1 MNFRGNRMINNDPLF
16 DLLNK
21 EQQRQQHSLEL
32 IASENFASPAVL
44 AAQGS
49 VLTNKYAEGY
59 YQHRYY
65 GGCKFIDE
73 VEMLAITR
81 AQQLFGAR
89 YVNVQPH
96 SGSQANQA
104 VYLALLKPG
113 DKILGMS
120 LQCGGH
126 LTHGAPVNQSGKW
139 FNAFHY
145 GVDAHSGLIDMDEVE
160 TIAKRERPRLIIA
173 GGSAYPRHYDFARFR
188 RIADAVGAILLVD
201 MAHFA
206 GLVAGG
212 CFPSPLAYAD
222 VVTTTTH
229 KTLRG
234 PRGGM
239 ILTNDAR
246 LAKKIDSAIF
256 PGLQGGPLMHV
267 IAAKAVALG
276 EALQPEFKRYA
287 GQVIEN
293 AQAMCQQLAQ
303 RGLTLLTGGTDCH
316 LGIIDLRPQ
325 GLTGVQ
331 VEYFLELAGI
341 TVNKNTLPGD
351 PQPPSIT
358 SGIRIG
364 SAACV
369 TRGMKT
375 DDFVPIAD
383 WISDIIFAIKTPN
396 ITDICADI
404 RQKVTELTTRY
415 PLPYQ

>member
-1 MNFRGNRMINNDPLF
+1 MINNDPLF

>member
-126 LTHGAPVNQSGKW
+126 LTHGSPVNQSGKW

-188 RIADAVGAILLVD
+188 RIADAVGAMLLVD

-222 VVTTTTH
+222 VITTTTH

-325 GLTGVQ
+325 GLTGAQ
-331 VEYFLELAGI
+331 VEYSLELAGI

-364 SAACV
+364 SAACA
-369 TRGMKT
+369 TRGMKA
-375 DDFVPIAD
+375 DDFTLIAD
-383 WISDIIFAIKTPN
+383 WISEIIFAIKTPN
-396 ITDICADI
+396 IADICADI
-404 RQKVTELTTRY
+404 RQKVTKLTTNY

>member
-1 MNFRGNRMINNDPLF
+1 MINNDPLF
-16 DLLNK
+16 ALINQ
-21 EQQRQQHSLEL
+21 EQQRQQQSLEL
-32 IASENFASPAVL
+32 IASENFVSPAVL

-126 LTHGAPVNQSGKW
+126 LTHGSPVNQSGKW

-145 GVDAHSGLIDMDEVE
+145 GVDAHSGLIDMDQVE
-160 TIAKRERPRLIIA
+160 MIALRERPRLIIA

-188 RIADAVGAILLVD
+188 RIADAVDAILLVD

-287 GQVIEN
+287 GQVIDN
-293 AQAMCQQLAQ
+293 AQAMCQQLAL

-316 LGIIDLRPQ
+316 LGIIDLCPQ
-325 GLTGVQ
+325 GLTGAQ

-358 SGIRIG
+358 SGVRIG
-364 SAACV
+364 SAACT
-369 TRGMKT
+369 TRGMKA
-375 DDFVPIAD
+375 DDFALIAD
-383 WISDIIFAIKTPN
+383 WISEIIFAIN
-396 ITDICADI
+396 SSDIADICADI
-404 RQKVTELTTRY
+404 EQKVIQLTNRY
-415 PLPYQ
+415 PLPY

>member
-1 MNFRGNRMINNDPLF
+1 MINNDPLF

-126 LTHGAPVNQSGKW
+126 LTHGSPVNQSGKW

-188 RIADAVGAILLVD
+188 RIADAVGAMLLVD

-222 VVTTTTH
+222 VITATTH

-267 IAAKAVALG
+267 IAAKAMALG

-325 GLTGVQ
+325 GLTGAQ

-341 TVNKNTLPGD
+341 TVNKNTLLGD

-364 SAACV
+364 SAACA
-369 TRGMKT
+369 TRGMKA
-375 DDFVPIAD
+375 DDFTLIAD
-383 WISDIIFAIKTPN
+383 WISEIIFAIKTPN
-396 ITDICADI
+396 IADICADI
-404 RQKVTELTTRY
+404 RQKVTKLTTNY

>member
-1 MNFRGNRMINNDPLF
+1 MINNDPLF

-126 LTHGAPVNQSGKW
+126 LTHGSPVNQSGKW

-188 RIADAVGAILLVD
+188 RIADAVGAMLLVD

-222 VVTTTTH
+222 VITTTTH

-325 GLTGVQ
+325 GLTGAQ
-331 VEYFLELAGI
+331 VEYSLELAGI

-364 SAACV
+364 SAACA
-369 TRGMKT
+369 TRGMKA
-375 DDFVPIAD
+375 DDFTLIAD
-383 WISDIIFAIKTPN
+383 WISEIIFAIKTPN
-396 ITDICADI
+396 IADICADI
-404 RQKVTELTTRY
+404 RQKVTKLTTNY

>member
-1 MNFRGNRMINNDPLF
+1 MINNDPLF

-126 LTHGAPVNQSGKW
+126 LTHGSPVNQSGKW

>member
-126 LTHGAPVNQSGKW
+126 LTHGSPVNQSGKW

-188 RIADAVGAILLVD
+188 RIADAVGAMLLVD

-222 VVTTTTH
+222 VITATTH

-341 TVNKNTLPGD
+341 TVNKNTLLGD

-364 SAACV
+364 SAACA
-369 TRGMKT
+369 TRGMKA
-375 DDFVPIAD
+375 DDFTLIAD
-383 WISDIIFAIKTPN
+383 WISEIIFAIKTPN
-396 ITDICADI
+396 IADICADI
-404 RQKVTELTTRY
+404 RQKVTKLTTNY

>member
-126 LTHGAPVNQSGKW
+126 LTHGSPVNQSGKW

>member
-1 MNFRGNRMINNDPLF
+1 MINNDPLF

-126 LTHGAPVNQSGKW
+126 LTHGSPVNQSGKW

-222 VVTTTTH
+222 VITTTTH

-239 ILTNDAR
+239 ILANDAR

-325 GLTGVQ
+325 GLTGAQ

-364 SAACV
+364 SAACA
-369 TRGMKT
+369 TRGMNA
-375 DDFVPIAD
+375 DDFTLIAD
-383 WISDIIFAIKTPN
+383 WISEIIFAIKTPN

-404 RQKVTELTTRY
+404 RQKVTKLTTNY
-415 PLPYQ
+415 PLPYQCETC

>member
-1 MNFRGNRMINNDPLF
+1 MINNDPLF

-126 LTHGAPVNQSGKW
+126 LTHGSPVNQSGKW

-188 RIADAVGAILLVD
+188 RITDAVGAILLVD

-364 SAACV
+364 SAACA
-369 TRGMKT
+369 TRGMKA

-383 WISDIIFAIKTPN
+383 WISDIIFAIKTPD
-396 ITDICADI
+396 IADICADI